1 MITIG
6 LTILASSR
14 IAIIAQTFSRI
25 CYKAAWIF
33 KHQAWAI
40 CKQEALAAYAIT
52 NHFLPRTAIEYMTRC
67 IAITDRH
74 PGSTSSLFADLII
87 DYIVESAQ
95 TSLDERAHDIN
106 LECTC
111 RLVFHSLEWYVR
123 AQPAQ
128 CPSHRSTT
136 LASRIR
142 SGCTQMCNPAVFKA
156 ILEPEWTTDMV
167 RLLREFKAVRGCRIV
182 EYCVYTAQMKYA
194 FLPRMGHELASGW
207 FALATEIMTLMH
219 GSSKIQQA
227 EIDMMLQIFSEQ
239 YGEPFPWKN
248 HVLHLLR
255 MWISSLKHAGADLLK
270 YGRREN
276 QLLHQH
282 DLDSRDS
289 MRFLCFRK
297 IKDGRRAHRAWLLRI
312 PVYILGYK
320 YGPEPEDW
328 DIYWNEPS
336 DAYAGDFWNLI
347 ENPPLRIPGSW
358 EDAFDEDWSD

>member
-1 MITIG
+1 MITVG

-40 CKQEALAAYAIT
+40 CKQEALAVYAIT
-52 NHFLPRTAIEYMTRC
+52 NHFLPRTAIEYMTRF
-67 IAITDRH
+67 IAFLDRYL
-74 PGSTSSLFADLII
+74 GSTSSLFTNLVI
-87 DYIVESAQ
+87 DYIAESAQ
-95 TSLDERAHDIN
+95 TSLVEHARDTN

-111 RLVFHSLEWYVR
+111 QLVFHSLEWYVR

-142 SGCTQMCNPAVFKA
+142 SACKQRCFPAVFKA

-167 RLLREFKAVRGCRIV
+167 GLLREFKAIRGFGIV
-182 EYCVYTAQMKYA
+182 EYFVYTAPKNYA
-194 FLPRMGHELASGW
+194 LLIRMGRELASGW
-207 FALATEIMTLMH
+207 FALATEVMTLMRDN
-219 GSSKIQQA
+219 SKTQQA
-227 EIDMMLQIFSEQ
+227 TIYIMLQIFSKK
-239 YGEPFPWKN
+239 YIEPIPWRN
-248 HVLHLLR
+248 HALHLLR

-276 QLLHQH
+276 QLLLQH

-289 MRFLCFRK
+289 MRCL
-297 IKDGRRAHRAWLLRI
+297 
-312 PVYILGYK
+312 
-320 YGPEPEDW
+320 
-328 DIYWNEPS
+328 
-336 DAYAGDFWNLI
+336 
-347 ENPPLRIPGSW
+347 
-358 EDAFDEDWSD
+358 